1 MPVFRKDPC
10 GIICLMM
17 TYLAVFYADFV
28 VVRWI
33 IIETLH
39 SRFKPNF
46 IVKLF
51 YSLLTVP
58 FSCFFSLW
66 GAFHAVA
73 FNIVVLLLTMAHL
86 RAVFS
91 DPGIV
96 PLPQSKL
103 DFAELHTGSKSE

>member
-39 SRFKPNF
+39 SRFKPNL

-51 YSLLTVP
+51 DSLLIQFHSLVSIQLVGSI
-58 FSCFFSLW
+58 SCCCIQYRSAAPDHGPPASSL
-66 GAFHAVA
+66 
-73 FNIVVLLLTMAHL
+73 L
-86 RAVFS
+86 
-91 DPGIV
+91 
-96 PLPQSKL
+96 
-103 DFAELHTGSKSE
+103 